1 MTLQSVTFTQGP
13 SIYIASQ
20 TTTITGDNTTTTAV
34 AVETCNLIAT
44 ANTAPCTQVTT
55 RVVGGSTSTVGAGT
69 VGAGTVTY
77 SGSNY
82 RRFDVTITTGADK
95 TGSPTGKCGVSSGMR
110 LRARTSGGMLGAVGL
125 VVLFFFLC
133 FS

>member
-20 TTTITGDNTTTTAV
+20 TTTITGDKTTTTAV

-44 ANTAPCTQVTT
+44 VNTATCTQVTT
-55 RVVGGSTSTVGAGT
+55 RVVGGSTST

-110 LRARTSGGMLGAVGL
+110 LRARTSVGMLGAVGL
-125 VVLFFFLC
+125 VVMLLL
-133 FS
+133 